1 MLITIKKDDLN
12 YYELKMGEYEAEK
25 FDVPLFLTSQ
35 AGEGLEIKE
44 SDLYN
49 LLDEY
54 FKDNF

>member
-12 YYELKMGEYEAEK
+12 YYELKMGEYEAKK
-25 FDVPLFLTSQ
+25 FGVPLYLTNQ
-35 AGEGLEIKE
+35 DGEGLEITE
-44 SDLYN
+44 TMLYD